1 MPTNLTTGAVTYS
14 NGAKVAFA
22 PKPSTPK
29 WSFST
34 NVLKER
40 KSCEAPTAIKVSKA
54 SATSTTIKVTSNFDN
69 LNYVPVKGLKVK
81 VKITGKGY
89 VTVAT
94 SPAGT
99 VTVKAE
105 SSKVT
110 SATIAKQT
118 VAGQKYAA
126 NSWKK

>member
-1 MPTNLTTGAVTYS
+1 
-14 NGAKVAFA
+14 
-22 PKPSTPK
+22 
-29 WSFST
+29 
-34 NVLKER
+34 
-40 KSCEAPTAIKVSKA
+40 
-54 SATSTTIKVTSNFDN
+54 VTSNFDN

-94 SPAGT
+94 SLAGT